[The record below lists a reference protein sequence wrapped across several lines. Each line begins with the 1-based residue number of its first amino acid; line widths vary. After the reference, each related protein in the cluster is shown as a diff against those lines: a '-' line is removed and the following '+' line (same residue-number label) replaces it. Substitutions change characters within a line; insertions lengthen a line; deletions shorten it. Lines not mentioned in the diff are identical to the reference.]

1 MDHCLVRLFAPVSAG
16 DYAPYAGIGSRQ
28 TPPDICAACERI
40 GSALASRGFTLR
52 SGGAPGADDAF
63 EAGAIAASG
72 ATEIYL
78 PRRTYRG
85 SASNLHPEGLGEG
98 IWRDAELVA
107 ERFHGDWSRVR
118 SSHARALLTRDSFQV
133 LGQDLRS
140 PSRFVIAWTEDGMAS
155 GGTGQAIRIAQA
167 HAIPVLNLR
176 DGDVLMNVLAALELG

>member
-1 MDHCLVRLFAPVSAG
+1 MNDRLARLFAPVHAG
-16 DYAPYAGIGSRQ
+16 EYAPYAGIGSRQ
-28 TPPDICAACERI
+28 TPPEICAACETM
-40 GSALASRGFTLR
+40 GFALASRGFTVR
-52 SGGAPGADDAF
+52 SGGAAGADEAF
-63 EAGAIAASG
+63 EAGALTAGG

-78 PRRTYRG
+78 PRRAYRR
-85 SASNLHPEGLGEG
+85 SVSSLYPEELGEEA
-98 IWRDAELVA
+98 WRRAQQIA

-133 LGQDLRS
+133 LGQNLRS

-176 DGDVLMNVLAALELG
+176 DEIVLSNVLAALELG